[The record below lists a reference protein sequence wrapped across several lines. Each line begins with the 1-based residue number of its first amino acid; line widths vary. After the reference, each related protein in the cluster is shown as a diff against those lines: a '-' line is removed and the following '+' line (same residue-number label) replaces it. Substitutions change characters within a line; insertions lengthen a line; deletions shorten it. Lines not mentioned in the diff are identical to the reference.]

1 MRLRLLAFAAL
12 ALVMGMAS
20 MAFAAE
26 EVTRESYKAEVEPIC
41 KTNTEANEKILKNVR
56 KEVKEGKL
64 ALAGKAFGKA
74 ADALEKAYKQI
85 KAVPQPT
92 ADTAK
97 LTKWL
102 SYVKQE
108 VGLFDSG
115 AKALKA
121 NNKTKAQTIVVKLTH
136 TANLANSQVLSFG
149 FRYCK
154 LNPSKFT

>member
-1 MRLRLLAFAAL
+1 MRLRLLAVGLL
-12 ALVMGMAS
+12 ALILGGAS
-20 MAFAAE
+20 LATAE
-26 EVTRESYKAEVEPIC
+26 EVTRDSYKAQVEPIC
-41 KTNTEANEKILKNVR
+41 KTNTEANEKILKGVR
-56 KEVKEGKL
+56 EEVKKGKL
-64 ALAGKAFGKA
+64 ALAGKQFAKA
-74 ADALEKAYKQI
+74 ATALKSAYKQI
-85 KAVPQPT
+85 KAVPMPT

-108 VGLFDSG
+108 AELFAQG

-121 NNKTKAQTIVVKLTH
+121 GNKTKAQTIVVKLTH